1 MILTT
6 TVIIHLV
13 FSTVNKQ
20 TKYVFTL
27 LKTGLKIDLY
37 LRVQIIFST
46 SISIILYTRGYTN
59 LTNLCQAVVQLV
71 FVTSNMFTTY

>member
-1 MILTT
+1 MMLTT
-6 TVIIHLV
+6 TVIIYLV

-46 SISIILYTRGYTN
+46 SISIILYTRVYTN
-59 LTNLCQAVVQLV
+59 LTNLCQAVLLLV